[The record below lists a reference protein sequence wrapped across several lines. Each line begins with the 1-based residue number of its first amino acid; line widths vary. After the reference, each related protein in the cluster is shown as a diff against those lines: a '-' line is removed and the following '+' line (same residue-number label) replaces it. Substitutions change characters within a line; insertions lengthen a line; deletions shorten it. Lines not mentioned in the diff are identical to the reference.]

1 MTNLHRNAASHLG
14 MTDGHFHGTAGEF
27 HKALP
32 HAECCMNGW
41 VLLRSA
47 SGHGRDGYLPQVLE
61 GIAQH
66 SRPAQHLFQSHLMRE
81 AIGGHEHALERNQQ
95 LFQSHLVDRRVAAL
109 GHERRHL
116 RLGQPAG
123 LKRRTAH
130 R

>member
-1 MTNLHRNAASHLG
+1 M
-14 MTDGHFHGTAGEF
+14 
-27 HKALP
+27 
-32 HAECCMNGW
+32 
-41 VLLRSA
+41 
-47 SGHGRDGYLPQVLE
+47 
-61 GIAQH
+61 H
-66 SRPAQHLFQSHLMRE
+66 S
-81 AIGGHEHALERNQQ
+81 ERNQH